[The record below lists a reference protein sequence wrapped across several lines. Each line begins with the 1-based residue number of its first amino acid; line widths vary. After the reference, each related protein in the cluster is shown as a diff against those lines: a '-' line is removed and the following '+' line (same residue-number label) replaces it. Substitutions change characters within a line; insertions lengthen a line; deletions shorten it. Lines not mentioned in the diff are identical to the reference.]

1 MVVRR
6 YTSIRTV
13 ASVYKETFEM
23 LVITGTVDDC
33 FDMFIWLDM
42 TSPQLSLPVLVG
54 WVHTSAYARKDYCR
68 IQHSIHRK
76 RYQQN
81 KKQR

>member
-33 FDMFIWLDM
+33 FDMFI
-42 TSPQLSLPVLVG
+42 
-54 WVHTSAYARKDYCR
+54 
-68 IQHSIHRK
+68 
-76 RYQQN
+76 
-81 KKQR
+81 